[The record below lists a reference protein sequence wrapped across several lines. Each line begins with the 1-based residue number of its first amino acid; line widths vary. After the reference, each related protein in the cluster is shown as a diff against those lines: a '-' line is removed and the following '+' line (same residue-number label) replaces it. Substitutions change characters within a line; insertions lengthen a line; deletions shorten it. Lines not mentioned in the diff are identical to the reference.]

1 MDEKLCALMLALLR
15 SALFGDTLT
24 DDKKAFFSDDVAKA
38 LFEVAKKHD
47 VIHLIAKAL
56 CDNGIITKDHPYFP
70 ACQKAQVMAVYR
82 YEQLNFELEQVSA
95 LFEKTQIPF
104 MPLKGSVLRAFYP
117 EPWMRTS
124 CDIDVL
130 IHPEDLEK
138 ATELLK
144 TELNY
149 TEALKTSCDIAFN
162 APSGRH
168 VELHFNLIS
177 ENYANDAHLL
187 LENVWDYASLKEGQN
202 YHYVL
207 SDEMFYFYNIA
218 HMSKHFENGGC
229 GIRPFLDL
237 WVLDNMP
244 GVSKA
249 DRDELLKKGKL
260 YDFAEGARLLS
271 NVWFGGG
278 QHNELTSIMEAYL
291 LHGGA
296 FGTMANKVTVQ
307 QQKKG
312 GKKGYALS
320 RIFPNL
326 KFMRNAFPYVDKCVI
341 LLPFAY
347 IHRFFQVLF
356 RGNAVKSMQELK
368 ANSTVSEQTS
378 DSAKLMLEKLGL
390 L

>member
-1 MDEKLCALMLALLR
+1 MDADSHQLLFACIKNAVC
-15 SALFGDTLT
+15 SIELTEQKKHLFSQNMA
-24 DDKKAFFSDDVAKA
+24 KPFFE
-38 LFEVAKKHD
+38 LAKKHD
-47 VIHLIAKAL
+47 VVHLVAKAL
-56 CDNGIITKDHPYFP
+56 VENGLVAKEHPLYP
-70 ACQKAQVMAVYR
+70 VCQKAQVMAVYR

-95 LFEKTQIPF
+95 LFEKSQIAF

-162 APSGRH
+162 TPSGRH

-207 SDEMFYFYNIA
+207 SDEMFYFYHVA
-218 HMSKHFENGGC
+218 HMSKHFEDGGC
-229 GIRPFLDL
+229 GVRPFLDL

-244 GVSKA
+244 AVSKA
-249 DRDELLKKGKL
+249 SRDELLKKGKL
-260 YDFAEGARLLS
+260 YEFAEGARLLS
-271 NVWFGGG
+271 SVWFGGG

-320 RIFPNL
+320 RIFPSL

-356 RGNAVKSMQELK
+356 RGNAVKSMHELK
-368 ANSTVSEQTS
+368 ANSDVSEQTS
-378 DSAKLMLEKLGL
+378 DSAKLMLENLGL